1 VRNKE
6 KNMNEVAATSQ
17 QLVDDGAV
25 ITALREA
32 LLSSPLRK
40 VVFAHRN
47 VLAAFVVVEHGSAS
61 SSPIVYVIGL
71 GSGTRSV
78 GFAKYAGGYDE
89 SDAARLL
96 QWRRQRLFTL
106 DDGHAEVMARR
117 AMHVFLLN
125 EMERL
130 LAQPPSPAAT
140 PSPITFDASSGTFAW
155 KRHSD
160 LHLVVTQVPCGAF
173 GVTPNVPE
181 WSTGAHVLV
190 KTPSPH
196 TCCSLTQCGDI
207 DGDQPSA
214 IAMPQATRGVK
225 THMGHAVSLVMDE
238 SLHLMR
244 GVSRTKPGA
253 GTPSL
258 SMSCSDKILRWVR
271 DGVEGKCLH
280 GLLSARRV
288 PCVIHIARRSDDD
301 HQDDGDA
308 QRRRMW
314 EADVQ
319 ESLQHAA
326 AAPPASS
333 RVAACPR
340 LSWFDINDLV
350 GHTPSSEGNDSGE
363 GASIAAWPGMSA
375 APAGVKYCWGSC
387 TINTKDGVVHGMT
400 RGRFL
405 ASIATAQA
413 AAASGNVAKVLTR
426 LSSAVVARQSSQ
438 HLFSGISYIA
448 KQQVVEQQP
457 PADVSVER
465 LCALGCGGAPIL
477 RWTMAIRAA
486 SLMEALN
493 ELNVDIKGN
502 AGSSAGSEVASAAE
516 TQCPFIEVRGDTLPH
531 DTLPHP
537 YFTFR
542 SCRSDASSMKGH
554 WVNKWDAVPMEQR

>member
-1 VRNKE
+1 VSNKE

-17 QLVDDGAV
+17 QLVDDGA
-25 ITALREA
+25 IIAALREA
-32 LLSSPLRK
+32 LLSSPLQK
-40 VVFAHRN
+40 MVSTHRN
-47 VLAAFVVVEHGSAS
+47 VVAAFVVVEHGSAS

-78 GFAKYAGGYDE
+78 GFAKNAGGSDE

-96 QWRRQRLFTL
+96 QWRKQRLFTL

-130 LAQPPSPAAT
+130 LSQPPSPAAT

-196 TCCSLTQCGDI
+196 TCSSLTQCGDI

-214 IAMPQATRGVK
+214 IAIPQAARGVK

-280 GLLSARRV
+280 GLLSSRKV
-288 PCVIHIARRSDDD
+288 PCVVHIARRSDDD

-308 QRRRMW
+308 QRCRMW

-326 AAPPASS
+326 AASCIPTPASS

-350 GHTPSSEGNDSGE
+350 GHTPSSKGNDSGE

-405 ASIATAQA
+405 ASIVTAQA
-413 AAASGNVAKVLTR
+413 AAASGDAATVLRR

-438 HLFSGISYIA
+438 QIFSGISYIV

-457 PADVSVER
+457 PAVVSVER

-486 SLMEALN
+486 SLIEALN
-493 ELNVDIKGN
+493 ALDVDVKGN
-502 AGSSAGSEVASAAE
+502 ARSSAGSEVASAAE
-516 TQCPFIEVRGDTLPH
+516 TQSPFSDS
-531 DTLPHP
+531 LPHP

-542 SCRSDASSMKGH
+542 GCRSDASSKKGH
-554 WVNKWDAVPMEQR
+554 WVNKWDAVPIEQR